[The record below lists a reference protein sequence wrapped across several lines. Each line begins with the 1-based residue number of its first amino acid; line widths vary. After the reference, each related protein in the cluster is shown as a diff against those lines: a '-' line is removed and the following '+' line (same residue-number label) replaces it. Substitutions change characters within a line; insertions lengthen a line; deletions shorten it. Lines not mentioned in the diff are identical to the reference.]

1 MVKKYPVFVLCGRD
15 EKKREILETL
25 DPNDE
30 YKVKCL
36 LPFLG
41 KRIIDWQLEA
51 LRESPYCGEL
61 ILLGLSEELA
71 KFDYPVHY
79 VPIPL
84 TATFGQK
91 LLAGLDYARSIGIED
106 KVFVTSSSDTPG
118 ITVEPINEFFE
129 FVENHYEY
137 DFIQSVVPDD
147 VTKEVFEDHQRV
159 VAKFKDIHIYPGE
172 MFSMSE
178 KGIRTGQAIIDETGR
193 GRRRIKKQNR
203 EKKNS
208 ALKPILRIVLRKPRT
223 WPLIISFLIGRMPI
237 HKGERLLE
245 IISDCTVKSAVINDA
260 GFGMDIDLSE
270 DYDKLKQY
278 VSETKNVPYTEGLS

>member
-1 MVKKYPVFVLCGRD
+1 MVKKFPVFVLCGRD
-15 EKKREILETL
+15 EKKREILEEL
-25 DPNDE
+25 DPKDE
-30 YKVKCL
+30 YEVKCL

-41 KRIIDWQLEA
+41 KRMIDWQLEA

-61 ILLGLSEELA
+61 LLLGISEDLA
-71 KFDYPVHY
+71 TFDYPVHY

-84 TATFGQK
+84 TATFGKK
-91 LLAGLDYARSIGIED
+91 LLAGLEYARSIGIED

-129 FVENHYEY
+129 FVENHLEY

-147 VTKEVFEDHQRV
+147 VTKEAFGDHQRV
-159 VAKFKDIHIYPGE
+159 IGKFKDIHIYPGE

-223 WPLIISFLIGRMPI
+223 WPLIIKFLLGRMPI
-237 HKGERLLE
+237 AKGERLLE
-245 IISDCTVKSAVINDA
+245 IISGLRVKSAVIKDA
-260 GFGMDIDLSE
+260 GFGMDIDLTE
-270 DYDKLKQY
+270 DYMKLKKF
-278 VSETKNVPYTEGLS
+278 VCKTKNVPFTDGIS